1 MEKNL
6 LVSLPIIEFIL
17 SNSLKMRFLIVQ
29 RIDSSR
35 SEIAITAF
43 TVSSYIQ
50 SQFQAV
56 VQAY

>member
-43 TVSSYIQ
+43 TVISYIQ